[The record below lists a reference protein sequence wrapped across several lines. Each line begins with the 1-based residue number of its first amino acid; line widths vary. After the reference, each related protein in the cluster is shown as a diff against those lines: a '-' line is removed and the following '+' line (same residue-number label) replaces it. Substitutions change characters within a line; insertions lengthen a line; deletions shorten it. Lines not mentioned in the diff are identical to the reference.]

1 MVALVAHVFP
11 LMSCLDNF
19 PHSGIKVLWHL
30 ASEINSG
37 EFFVLHTYQVN
48 HCCLSPAYTLYQV
61 RPYHGE
67 FP

>member
-30 ASEINSG
+30 ASEMNSG
-37 EFFVLHTYQVN
+37 EFFVSFFLGKTRTNYSMYIIHEGV
-48 HCCLSPAYTLYQV
+48 A
-61 RPYHGE
+61 G
-67 FP
+67 